1 MAGFAAGFFGGMA
14 REIKERDEYIRDRVA
29 KQQDYL
35 RTVGLQRQSKIAEE
49 REALKS
55 ASSFLRERGM
65 DEGKIIKILESSPD
79 RLKMLAAQAEKD
91 NYSGSQLNSV
101 IELNENYAPS
111 LSLEETI
118 AKVTPAFASLPKD
131 ASKPEVERRGLAA
144 LLGLDPEV
152 ALQDQVYNYN
162 FPGMGTGAQI
172 EASLTSPLSRGY
184 GEPIQLNLQGLEPV
198 SERDTYTQRVELAEN
213 SVVAALR
220 RGKAKAD
227 SNEGLLIEGLIE
239 NPQSVDAFRYVY
251 KNNLLNEEEKNLIKE
266 YYDRNPAIFRPFGT
280 SFVDTYIK
288 GKPAPEDTG
297 GGNGNPKPPE
307 GAEPVIKDGVTVY
320 FLDGEPVYM
329 EQEDNVLTD
338 PAKVKE
344 AAERLGITPNVVED
358 VTEVQEE
365 QDKPTEKSIE
375 QELNDAGYDFGQ
387 GFVKGLNYI
396 AGFTVGNTNRT
407 VYGTLGGAIDLV
419 NFMSGIFGVETPEF
433 LKTSREW
440 TVEQWDDAGRLVREG
455 LIQRDQQ

>member
-49 REALKS
+49 REALKT
-55 ASSFLRERGM
+55 ASGFLRERGM
-65 DEGKIIKILESSPD
+65 DEDKIIKILESSPD

-172 EASLTSPLSRGY
+172 EASLTSPTTKGY

-198 SERDTYTQRVELAEN
+198 SEKETLAQRIELADN

-220 RGKAKAD
+220 RGKAKLGPD
-227 SNEGLLIEGLIE
+227 EGVLIDDLIK

-251 KNNLLNEEEKNLIKE
+251 DKNLLNEEEEKLIKE
-266 YYDRNPAIFRPFGT
+266 YFNRNNDIFRPFGE
-280 SFVDTYIK
+280 SFVKEYIE
-288 GKPAPEDTG
+288 GKQEPEGTG
-297 GGNGNPKPPE
+297 GKTVTPEPPE
-307 GAEPVIKDGVTVY
+307 GSVPMMKDGVTVY
-320 FLDGEPVYM
+320 FLDGKPVFA
-329 EQEDNVLTD
+329 ESESGAINDPEEVTKIATTLELSIED
-338 PAKVKE
+338 E
-344 AAERLGITPNVVED
+344 
-358 VTEVQEE
+358 
-365 QDKPTEKSIE
+365 PTEEVIE
-375 QELNDAGYDFGQ
+375 KDLNDAGYDFGQ
-387 GFVKGLNYI
+387 GFVQGLNNI
-396 AGFTVGNTNRT
+396 AGDLVGNTNRT
-407 VYGTLGGAIDLV
+407 IYGTLGGTLGLV
-419 NFMSGIFGVETPEF
+419 DFMAGIFGVETPDF
-433 LKTSREW
+433 LKTSRDW
-440 TVEQWDDAGRLVREG
+440 TKQQWDDAGRLVREG

>member
-49 REALKS
+49 REALKT
-55 ASSFLRERGM
+55 ASGFLRERGM
-65 DEGKIIKILESSPD
+65 DEDKIIKILESSPD

-172 EASLTSPLSRGY
+172 EASLTSPTTKGY
-184 GEPIQLNLQGLEPV
+184 GEPIQLNLQGLETV
-198 SERDTYTQRVELAEN
+198 SDRETLTQRTELADN
-213 SVVAALR
+213 VIAPVLRTAFSNMSVDQRATPE
-220 RGKAKAD
+220 GKRL
-227 SNEGLLIEGLIE
+227 ETLVE
-239 NPQSVDAFRYVY
+239 NPQSVDAFKYAY
-251 KNNLLNEEEKNLIKE
+251 DNKLLGDEGKNLIEE
-266 YYDRNPAIFRPFGT
+266 YYNKNNSIFRPFGA

-288 GKPAPEDTG
+288 GETEPEDTG
-297 GGNGNPKPPE
+297 GGVVTPEPTTTTKQQPSVSDELVTTKGDVRYVKPDGKGGLIKDAEVAEVEGNTIF
-307 GAEPVIKDGVTVY
+307 IKDGAVGGIVDKQG
-320 FLDGEPVYM
+320 FLT
-329 EQEDNVLTD
+329 TD
-338 PAKVKE
+338 PFDLAKTAATFKAPEDVQANNWAKAITDEMPVVDVIDAEAVKDWFEMNDLQAPTDAMVNKILKYVKE
-344 AAERLGITPNVVED
+344 G
-358 VTEVQEE
+358 
-365 QDKPTEKSIE
+365 K
-375 QELNDAGYDFGQ
+375 
-387 GFVKGLNYI
+387 
-396 AGFTVGNTNRT
+396 
-407 VYGTLGGAIDLV
+407 
-419 NFMSGIFGVETPEF
+419 
-433 LKTSREW
+433 
-440 TVEQWDDAGRLVREG
+440 
-455 LIQRDQQ
+455 

>member
-49 REALKS
+49 REALKT
-55 ASSFLRERGM
+55 ASGFLRERGM
-65 DEGKIIKILESSPD
+65 DEDKIIKILESSPD

-172 EASLTSPLSRGY
+172 EASLTSPTTKGY

-198 SERDTYTQRVELAEN
+198 SERETLAQRIELADN

-220 RGKAKAD
+220 RGKAKVGPD
-227 SNEGLLIEGLIE
+227 EGIIIDGLIE

-251 KNNLLNEEEKNLIKE
+251 DKNLLNEEEEKLIEE
-266 YYDRNPAIFRPFGT
+266 YYNKNNSIFRPFGE
-280 SFVDTYIK
+280 SFVKKYIK
-288 GKPAPEDTG
+288 GEQEQEDAGGKTVTPAPTTKKQQPDGGDELVTTKGDVRYVKPDGKGGLIKDAEVAEVEGNTLFIKDGAVGGVVDKQGFLKTDPFDLARTAAAVKAPEDVQANNWAKAITDEMPVVDVIDSQAVKDWFEM
-297 GGNGNPKPPE
+297 NDLQ
-307 GAEPVIKDGVTVY
+307 EP
-320 FLDGEPVYM
+320 
-329 EQEDNVLTD
+329 TD
-338 PAKVKE
+338 AMVNKILKYVKE
-344 AAERLGITPNVVED
+344 G
-358 VTEVQEE
+358 
-365 QDKPTEKSIE
+365 K
-375 QELNDAGYDFGQ
+375 
-387 GFVKGLNYI
+387 
-396 AGFTVGNTNRT
+396 
-407 VYGTLGGAIDLV
+407 
-419 NFMSGIFGVETPEF
+419 
-433 LKTSREW
+433 
-440 TVEQWDDAGRLVREG
+440 
-455 LIQRDQQ
+455 

>member
-1 MAGFAAGFFGGMA
+1 MAGFAAGFFGGLA
-14 REIKERDEYIRDRVA
+14 REIKERDEYVRDRVA

-49 REALKS
+49 RDALKS

-65 DEGKIIKILESSPD
+65 DEDKIIKILESSPD

-101 IELNENYAPS
+101 IELNENYAPN

-172 EASLTSPLSRGY
+172 EASLTAPLSRGY

-198 SERDTYTQRVELAEN
+198 SDRETLAQRIELADNVIAPALRTAFSNMSVDQRVTPEGKRLE
-213 SVVAALR
+213 ALV
-220 RGKAKAD
+220 
-227 SNEGLLIEGLIE
+227 E
-239 NPQSVDAFRYVY
+239 NPQSVDAFKYAY
-251 KNNLLNEEEKNLIKE
+251 DNGLLGDEGKSLIQE
-266 YYDRNPAIFRPFGT
+266 YYSSNKNIFRPFGT

-288 GKPAPEDTG
+288 GEPAPEDTG
-297 GGNGNPKPPE
+297 GETVTPEPPE
-307 GAEPVIKDGVTVY
+307 GSVPMMKDGVTVY
-320 FLDGEPVYM
+320 FLDGKPVFA
-329 EQEDNVLTD
+329 ESESGAIND
-338 PAKVKE
+338 PAEVTKIATTLE
-344 AAERLGITPNVVED
+344 LSIED
-358 VTEVQEE
+358 E
-365 QDKPTEKSIE
+365 PTEEVIE
-375 QELNDAGYDFGQ
+375 KDLNDAGYDFGQ
-387 GFVKGLNYI
+387 GFVQGLNNI
-396 AGFTVGNTNRT
+396 AGDVVGNTNRT
-407 VYGTLGGAIDLV
+407 IYGTLGGTLGLV
-419 NFMSGIFGVETPEF
+419 DFMAGIFGVETPDF
-433 LKTSREW
+433 LKTSRDW
-440 TVEQWDDAGRLVREG
+440 TKQQWDDAGRLVREG

>member
-49 REALKS
+49 REALKT
-55 ASSFLRERGM
+55 ASGFLRERGM
-65 DEGKIIKILESSPD
+65 DEDKIIKILESSPD

-118 AKVTPAFASLPKD
+118 AKVTPAFASLPKG

-172 EASLTSPLSRGY
+172 EASLTSPTTKGY

-198 SERDTYTQRVELAEN
+198 SDRETLTQRIELADN
-213 SVVAALR
+213 VIAPALR
-220 RGKAKAD
+220 TAFSNMSVDQRVTPEGKRLEA
-227 SNEGLLIEGLIE
+227 LVE
-239 NPQSVDAFRYVY
+239 NPQSVDAFKYAY
-251 KNNLLNEEEKNLIKE
+251 DNKLLGDEGKGLIQE
-266 YYDRNPAIFRPFGT
+266 YSKRNPAIFRPFGE
-280 SFVDTYIK
+280 SFVKEYIE
-288 GKPAPEDTG
+288 GKQEPEDTG
-297 GGNGNPKPPE
+297 GGVVTPEQTTTTKQQPDGGDELVTTKGDVRYVKPDGKGGLIKDAEVAEVEGNT
-307 GAEPVIKDGVTVY
+307 VFIKDGAVGGVVDKKGFIT
-320 FLDGEPVYM
+320 
-329 EQEDNVLTD
+329 TD
-338 PAKVKE
+338 PFILARTASAVKAPEDVQANNWAKAITDEMPVVDVIDSQAVKDWFEMNDLQEPTDAMVNKILKYVKE
-344 AAERLGITPNVVED
+344 G
-358 VTEVQEE
+358 
-365 QDKPTEKSIE
+365 K
-375 QELNDAGYDFGQ
+375 
-387 GFVKGLNYI
+387 
-396 AGFTVGNTNRT
+396 
-407 VYGTLGGAIDLV
+407 
-419 NFMSGIFGVETPEF
+419 
-433 LKTSREW
+433 
-440 TVEQWDDAGRLVREG
+440 
-455 LIQRDQQ
+455 